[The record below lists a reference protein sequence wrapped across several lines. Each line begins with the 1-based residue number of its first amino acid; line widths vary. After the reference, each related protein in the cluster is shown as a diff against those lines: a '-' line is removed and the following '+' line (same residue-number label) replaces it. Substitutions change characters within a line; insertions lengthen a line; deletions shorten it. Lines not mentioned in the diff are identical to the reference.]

1 MPHAIIDAL
10 EGIQGLHYFSLSK
23 APSQDQVNNN
33 NINRKAMKPL
43 SRLAVLTLL
52 LAPTCAQDADQL
64 NTASMPMD
72 PLPSAGA
79 GPHDFQFNSSNST
92 GGPPHGRGGFGLIGV
107 GGHLQ
112 LCPTGDCSQS
122 IIDLTMHHLYEVTEA
137 GNVMANRMAN
147 LSALSFNWAAP
158 VTAPNAE
165 GVNVTFSSFNTSLV
179 VEGSTTPVLFRVQVG
194 FYQGNGTAK
203 NGEQI
208 IDVPAGGLKFAVWI
222 GAWPFANATNKLS
235 LGLHI
240 MSRNKSGAKKPKGER
255 TPGQGRDKKVER
267 LALQDAMFLDS
278 PVLAQVDGAMVAIN
292 SSVVV
297 LEDAV
302 IVEYAFPKFKT
313 LFYDPVVSST
323 EDLSTTSTTTE
334 TNNNNNLRSV
344 APASWSS
351 SVLLVAVS
359 SSVAAL
365 VAAL

>member
-1 MPHAIIDAL
+1 
-10 EGIQGLHYFSLSK
+10 
-23 APSQDQVNNN
+23 
-33 NINRKAMKPL
+33 MKPL
-43 SRLAVLTLL
+43 SRLTVLTLL
-52 LAPTCAQDADQL
+52 LAPICAQDANQS
-64 NTASMPMD
+64 NVTSMPMD
-72 PLPSAGA
+72 PPPPAGA
-79 GPHDFQFNSSNST
+79 GPRDFQFKSSNST
-92 GGPPHGRGGFGLIGV
+92 NDPPHGRGGFGLMGA
-107 GGHLQ
+107 GGRLQ

-122 IIDLTMHHLYEVTEA
+122 IIDLTMHHLHEVTEA
-137 GNVMANRMAN
+137 GNVTANRVTN
-147 LSALSFNWAAP
+147 LSALSFNWTAP
-158 VTAPNAE
+158 VTALNAE
-165 GVNVTFSSFNTSLV
+165 GVNVTFSSFKTSLA
-179 VEGSTTPVLFRVQVG
+179 VEGSTTPVFFRAQVD

-222 GAWPFANATNKLS
+222 GSWPFANATNKLK

-278 PVLAQVDGAMVAIN
+278 PALAQVDGVMVTIN
-292 SSVVV
+292 SSVAV

-323 EDLSTTSTTTE
+323 EDLSTTSTTAE
-334 TNNNNNLRSV
+334 TNNNNLRSV

-351 SVLLVAVS
+351 SMLLVAVS